1 MAGRPRAERPADV
14 VVGRFAPSPSGPLHL
29 GNLRTAALAWCAA
42 RSVGGGFLVRMEDLT
57 TGAAATEE
65 AGQLRDLAA
74 LGLDHD
80 GPVVR
85 QSERTDRYDRAL
97 ERLVE
102 ADLTYECF
110 CSRREVRDAAA
121 APHGDD
127 AAAARGIGVDGAY
140 PGTCRGLSASERA
153 ERRSAGRLPALR
165 LRASGRVVSVTDR
178 RCGRLDVAV
187 DDVVVRRADGVAAY
201 HLAVV
206 VDDAAQ
212 GITQVVRGD
221 DLWPS
226 TPVQVFLQ
234 ELLGLPTPGYLH
246 VPLVLGPD
254 GRRLAKRHGAVTLA
268 DLAAAGVHPGQVLG
282 SLAASLGWAS
292 PGERLDASQLLDRFD
307 VDGLPSGPTVWSG

>member
-1 MAGRPRAERPADV
+1 
-14 VVGRFAPSPSGPLHL
+14 
-29 GNLRTAALAWCAA
+29 
-42 RSVGGGFLVRMEDLT
+42 MEDLT

-65 AGQLRDLAA
+65 AGQLRDLAS
-74 LGLDHD
+74 LGLDAD

-97 ERLVE
+97 EQLVE

-127 AAAARGIGVDGAY
+127 AAAAPHGDDAAAAPHGDDAAAAPHGDGADGAY
-140 PGTCRGLSASERA
+140 PGTCRELSASERA
-153 ERRSAGRLPALR
+153 ARRSTGRLPALR
-165 LRASGRVVSVTDR
+165 LRASGRTVSVTDR
-178 RCGRLDVAV
+178 RCGRLDATV
-187 DDVVVRRADGVAAY
+187 DDIVVRRADGVAAY

-212 GITQVVRGD
+212 GVTQVVRGD

-226 TPVQVFLQ
+226 TPAQVLLQ

-254 GRRLAKRHGAVTLA
+254 GRRLAKRHGSATLA
-268 DLAAAGVHPGQVLG
+268 DRVAAGEHPTQVLG
-282 SLAASLGWAS
+282 ALAASLGWAS
-292 PGERLDASQLLDRFD
+292 PGEALDASQLLGRFD
-307 VDGLPSGPTVWSG
+307 VDGLPPGPTVWSG

>member
-1 MAGRPRAERPADV
+1 
-14 VVGRFAPSPSGPLHL
+14 
-29 GNLRTAALAWCAA
+29 
-42 RSVGGGFLVRMEDLT
+42 MEDLT

-65 AGQLRDLAA
+65 AGQLRDLAS
-74 LGLDHD
+74 LGLDAD

-97 ERLVE
+97 EQLVE

-121 APHGDD
+121 APHGDG
-127 AAAARGIGVDGAY
+127 ADGAY
-140 PGTCRGLSASERA
+140 PGTCRELSASERA
-153 ERRSAGRLPALR
+153 ARRSTGRLPALR
-165 LRASGRVVSVTDR
+165 LRASGRTVSVTDR
-178 RCGRLDVAV
+178 RCGRLDATV
-187 DDVVVRRADGVAAY
+187 DDIVVRRADGVAAY

-212 GITQVVRGD
+212 GVTQVVRGD

-226 TPVQVFLQ
+226 TPAQVLLQ

-254 GRRLAKRHGAVTLA
+254 GRRLAKRHGSVTLA
-268 DLAAAGVHPGQVLG
+268 DRVAAGEHPTQVLG
-282 SLAASLGWAS
+282 ALAASLGWAS
-292 PGERLDASQLLDRFD
+292 PGEALDASQLLGRFD
-307 VDGLPSGPTVWSG
+307 VDGLPPGPTVWSG

>member
-1 MAGRPRAERPADV
+1 V

-65 AGQLRDLAA
+65 AGQLRDLAW

-85 QSERTDRYDRAL
+85 QSERSDHHAAAL
-97 ERLVE
+97 EHLVG
-102 ADLTYECF
+102 AGLTYECF
-110 CSRREVRDAAA
+110 CSRREVREAAA
-121 APHGDD
+121 APHGDPAD
-127 AAAARGIGVDGAY
+127 GAEGAY
-140 PGTCRGLSASERA
+140 PGTCRGLSDGERA
-153 ERRSAGRLPALR
+153 ERRADGRVPALR
-165 LRASGRVVSVTDR
+165 LRADGRQVTVTDR
-178 RCGRLDVAV
+178 RCGVLTAPV
-187 DDVVVRRADGVAAY
+187 DDIVVRRADGVAAY

-212 GITQVVRGD
+212 GVTQVVRGD

-226 TPVQVFLQ
+226 TPAQVLLQ
-234 ELLGLPTPGYLH
+234 ELLGLPTPEYLH

-254 GRRLAKRHGAVTLA
+254 GRRLAKRHGSVTLA
-268 DLAAAGVHPGQVLG
+268 DRIAAGEHPAQVLG
-282 SLAASLGWAS
+282 ALVASLGWAS
-292 PGERLDASQLLDRFD
+292 PGEALDASQLLGRFD
-307 VDGLPSGPTVWSG
+307 VDGLPPGPTVWAG

>member
-1 MAGRPRAERPADV
+1 M

-65 AGQLRDLAA
+65 TGQLRDLAR

-85 QSERTDRYDRAL
+85 QSERTDRYAAAL
-97 ERLVE
+97 EYLVGSG
-102 ADLTYECF
+102 LTYECF
-110 CSRREVRDAAA
+110 CSRREVREAAA
-121 APHGDD
+121 APHGDP
-127 AAAARGIGVDGAY
+127 ADGGEGTY
-140 PGTCRGLSASERA
+140 PGTCRGLSASERS
-153 ERRSAGRLPALR
+153 ERRATGRLPALR
-165 LRASGRVVSVTDR
+165 LRADRRQVTVTDR
-178 RCGRLDVAV
+178 RCGVLTSPV
-187 DDVVVRRADGVAAY
+187 DDIVVCRADGVAAY

-212 GITQVVRGD
+212 AVTQVVRGD

-226 TPVQVFLQ
+226 TPAQVLLQ
-234 ELLGLPTPGYLH
+234 ELLGLPTPEYLH

-268 DLAAAGVHPGQVLG
+268 DLAAAGEPPGLVLG
-282 SLAASLGWAS
+282 ALAASLGWAS
-292 PGERLDASQLLDRFD
+292 PGEVLDASQLLERFD
-307 VDGLPSGPTVWSG
+307 ADGLPPGPTVWSG